1 MNKLSLTSLLIII
14 TLGFSS
20 CTQEESTFLEEPSAE
35 DLLKSFKL
43 NKSATGDYSLDYQL
57 NNGAASDKVVDDETN
72 TNNIYLYSSENES
85 KSTNNEGLAIQD
97 GELRI
102 SFNDTEK
109 DKSYSITV
117 LDDDIKSSKSENEGD
132 LEYLNSYSIA
142 TNDDGIYTLDFKV
155 NDGIAVDFIYDG
167 DRDVYE
173 IHLNYDENASQS
185 DFLQSFNKEEGVS
198 LNIEFFNNAEGS
210 SKTMS
215 TQFSPPQPVIII
227 ED

>member
-1 MNKLSLTSLLIII
+1 MKKLSLTSLLIII

-142 TNDDGIYTLDFKV
+142 TNDDGTYTLDFKV
-155 NDGIAVDFIYDG
+155 NDGVAVDYVFDA
-167 DRDVYE
+167 DNNVYE
-173 IHLNYDENASQS
+173 IHLTPGEAAQSEFVNNFVKVENETLEIA
-185 DFLQSFNKEEGVS
+185 FVNNNNEG
-198 LNIEFFNNAEGS
+198 E
-210 SKTMS
+210 SKTS
-215 TQFSPPQPVIII
+215 RPRVPVLII
-227 ED
+227 D

>member
-185 DFLQSFNKEEGVS
+185 NFLQSFNKEEGVS